1 MSKSSST
8 KVALLIALMAMS
20 VPSFAVTNSLNEFG
34 NETARLATFDNAQG
48 ETSFALSI
56 SPQVDSRKQLAS
68 DIVIFVDTSASQTGV
83 FKKDSIATLKHL
95 MTGLTRDDRVKLVAM
110 DIDPVDLTNGFV
122 RVDSPEIANALAK
135 LENRV
140 ALGSTDIG
148 AMVDSTVNQFTND
161 SKRNRNVI
169 YIGDGVSRD
178 GFLNNS
184 QFVKAISAMTKNHI
198 SFSSY
203 AIGPERNIELMAA
216 LANNTGGNLYI
227 DSDDDAAMKNGAK
240 GLAQTVHG
248 SVFWPTKSQFS
259 ENVNEVYPAQVPP
272 LRTDRDTVLIGS
284 LSGHGDVEIIIDGQI
299 NGQPVRMNWPL
310 TTEKSS
316 IDFAF
321 LPKLVDMARQDK
333 GLTLPTLGSAGL
345 REMAR
350 VMSNNARELAK
361 MGSQALVNGDTE
373 SAKILAEAA
382 INSDPNDPIAE
393 ALSQV
398 AAKVGNT
405 GPIEI
410 TPESPVDATPK
421 QDEDKAKQGQT
432 DNKTTETQDQGDLIL
447 NGNKPSKQEMDDL
460 INSGRKQSNAL
471 ILTEEDRIR
480 VINDRF
486 RARVQYEL
494 QRARAEM
501 SDSPGQA
508 VDRVKSMLDVLD
520 QTVDLSAENQVD
532 LRARLESALMEA
544 RRRKM
549 EFDDAI
555 ALAQQNEAAAL
566 EITRTIDEY
575 ELNQAEIGML
585 INRFESLLKEPTV
598 NLQQRMT
605 NYRNAEEV
613 AFLAFELNPEMPE
626 AVAATEMGRIV
637 VNQTLQWQMRR
648 DRQTAFINSLYLAE
662 RAGVGLLKPDQP
674 LTFPDAAEWAR
685 KKAMRAKYQDV
696 RLDGNENDEKILR
709 ALNEPFD
716 AEYDET
722 PFIEVMDELRD
733 NYKINVVLDQ
743 SAKDDSLTED
753 DPITFKVT
761 GIRLKN
767 ALRLM
772 LKEKNATF
780 IVRDETLQIISLDV
794 ASDPEYFVT
803 NVYNVGDLIAPRSNF
818 GGRVLAAAVAVWAA
832 AAWAAAAW
840 AAAAWAAAA
849 WAAAAW
855 VAACS
860 AFRTN
865 LKLRLP
871 LLLRRRKT
879 KLPDGPSQLQPRK
892 APHPRKLGVHTS
904 AIPILPQRWFV

>member
-227 DSDDDAAMKNGAK
+227 DSDDDAAMKNGAE

-284 LSGHGDVEIIIDGQI
+284 LSGHGDVKIIIDGQI

-316 IDFAF
+316 VDFAF

-382 INSDPNDPIAE
+382 IASDPNDPIAE

-410 TPESPVDATPK
+410 TPASPVDATSK

-447 NGNKPSKQEMDDL
+447 NGNKPTKQEMDDL

-598 NLQQRMT
+598 NLQQRIT

-613 AFLAFELNPEMPE
+613 AFQAFELDPEMPE

-637 VNQTLQWQMRR
+637 INQTLQWQMRR

-662 RAGVGLLKPDQP
+662 RAGVGLLTPDQP
-674 LTFPDAAEWAR
+674 LTFPDPAVWAR
-685 KKAMRAKYQDV
+685 KKAMRAKYQNV

-803 NVYNVGDLIAPRSNF
+803 SFNS
-818 GGRVLAAAVAVWAA
+818 
-832 AAWAAAAW
+832 
-840 AAAAWAAAA
+840 
-849 WAAAAW
+849 
-855 VAACS
+855 
-860 AFRTN
+860 
-865 LKLRLP
+865 
-871 LLLRRRKT
+871 
-879 KLPDGPSQLQPRK
+879 
-892 APHPRKLGVHTS
+892 
-904 AIPILPQRWFV
+904 

>member
-8 KVALLIALMAMS
+8 RVALFIALMAVS
-20 VPSFAVTNSLNEFG
+20 VPSFAATNSLNEFG

-48 ETSFALSI
+48 ETSFALSL
-56 SPQVDSRKQLAS
+56 SPQLDARKQLPS

-95 MTGLTRDDRVKLVAM
+95 MNGLTRDDRVKLVAM
-110 DIDPVDLTNGFV
+110 DIDPVELTSGFV
-122 RVDSPEIANALAK
+122 RVDSAEIANAITK

-140 ALGSTDIG
+140 ALGSTDIN
-148 AMVDSTVNQFTND
+148 AMIESTVGQFNND
-161 SKRNRNVI
+161 SQRNRNVI

-184 QFVKAISAMTKNHI
+184 QFAKAVSGMTQNHI

-203 AIGPERNIELMAA
+203 AIGPERDIELLAA
-216 LANNTGGNLYI
+216 LANNTGGNLFI
-227 DSDDDAAMKNGAK
+227 DTDDDLAMKNGAK

-259 ENVNEVYPAQVPP
+259 EMVNEVYPAQVPP

-284 LSGHGDVEIIIDGQI
+284 LNGHGDIKIVIEGQI
-299 NGQPVRMNWPL
+299 NGQPIRMNWPL
-310 TTEKSS
+310 TTEESS

-321 LPKLVDMARQDK
+321 LPKLVDMAREDD
-333 GLTLPTLGSAGL
+333 GMTLPALGSAGL
-345 REMAR
+345 REIAR
-350 VMSNNARELAK
+350 VMSDNARELAK
-361 MGSQALVNGDTE
+361 MGSQALANGDTE

-382 INSDPNDPIAE
+382 IESDPNDPVAE

-398 AAKVGNT
+398 AAKVGNN
-405 GPIEI
+405 GPIKVTTEPGVGAPAI
-410 TPESPVDATPK
+410 
-421 QDEDKAKQGQT
+421 QDEE
-432 DNKTTETQDQGDLIL
+432 KTTEAQDQGDLIL
-447 NGNKPSKQEMDDL
+447 NGNKPTKQELDNL
-460 INSGRKQSNAL
+460 IQSGRKQSDSL

-486 RARVQYEL
+486 RARVQFEL

-501 SDSPGQA
+501 ADAPGEA
-508 VDRVKSMLDVLD
+508 VDRMKSMLDVLD

-532 LRARLESALMEA
+532 MRARLESALMEA

-549 EFDDAI
+549 EFDDAL

-566 EITRTIDEY
+566 EINRTIDEY
-575 ELNQAEIGML
+575 ELNQAEIGSL
-585 INRFESLLKEPTV
+585 INRFETLLKEPTV
-598 NLQQRMT
+598 NLKQRMT

-613 AFLAFELNPEMPE
+613 AFMAFELDPEMPE

-674 LTFPDAAEWAR
+674 LTFPDPAEWAR
-685 KKAMRAKYQDV
+685 KVALRSKYKDV
-696 RLDGNENDEKILR
+696 RLDGNFNDEKILK
-709 ALNEPFD
+709 ALNMPFD

-733 NYKINVVLDQ
+733 NYQINVILDQ

-803 NVYNVGDLIAPRSNF
+803 NVYNVGDLVAPRTNF
-818 GGRVLAAAVAVWAA
+818 GGMM
-832 AAWAAAAW
+832 
-840 AAAAWAAAA
+840 
-849 WAAAAW
+849 
-855 VAACS
+855 
-860 AFRTN
+860 
-865 LKLRLP
+865 
-871 LLLRRRKT
+871 
-879 KLPDGPSQLQPRK
+879 G
-892 APHPRKLGVHTS
+892 GGMGGGGMGGGGMGGMGGGGMG
-904 AIPILPQRWFV
+904 

>member
-1 MSKSSST
+1 M
-8 KVALLIALMAMS
+8 
-20 VPSFAVTNSLNEFG
+20 
-34 NETARLATFDNAQG
+34 
-48 ETSFALSI
+48 
-56 SPQVDSRKQLAS
+56 
-68 DIVIFVDTSASQTGV
+68 
-83 FKKDSIATLKHL
+83 
-95 MTGLTRDDRVKLVAM
+95 
-110 DIDPVDLTNGFV
+110 
-122 RVDSPEIANALAK
+122 
-135 LENRV
+135 
-140 ALGSTDIG
+140 GSTDIG

-361 MGSQALVNGDTE
+361 MGSQALVNGDTK

-382 INSDPNDPIAE
+382 IASDPNDPIAE

-410 TPESPVDATPK
+410 TPASPVDATSK

-447 NGNKPSKQEMDDL
+447 NGNKPTKQEMDDL

-585 INRFESLLKEPTV
+585 INRFESLLKEPTT

-613 AFLAFELNPEMPE
+613 AFQAFELNPEMPE

-803 NVYNVGDLIAPRSNF
+803 NVYNVGDLVAPRSNF
-818 GGRVLAAAVAVWAA
+818 GGQSFGGGGSGMGGGGMGGGGMGGGGMGGGGMGSGGMGGGMFCIQDELKTSAPAAPSKKENKTSRRPQPIATPPG
-832 AAWAAAAW
+832 
-840 AAAAWAAAA
+840 
-849 WAAAAW
+849 
-855 VAACS
+855 S
-860 AFRTN
+860 HT
-865 LKLRLP
+865 RL
-871 LLLRRRKT
+871 
-879 KLPDGPSQLQPRK
+879 
-892 APHPRKLGVHTS
+892 KLGVHTS
-904 AIPILPQRWFV
+904 AIPILPQRSFV